1 MQKARERLGE
11 PADIARWHNLS
22 AALNAEGYF
31 AYLSK
36 REGEFAP
43 SALEQ
48 QRAVLALE
56 LGLSPSK
63 LAVPHQVHGNA
74 VEVGV
79 AGLIHEAT
87 DGLITRD
94 PQVVL
99 TLQVADCA
107 PVYLLHEPTGTRG
120 LAHVGWRGAAAG
132 IIAEAVNLMAANGA
146 AADEI
151 VTCVGPCIE
160 QSCYEVGSEVRRQFD
175 ADLAPAND
183 NDRYQLD
190 MRGVIHHQLMEAGVR
205 ASNIDVSAVCTS
217 CDLSSHSYRRDG
229 AQAGRMI
236 AFYFDQSALA

>member
-1 MQKARERLGE
+1 MGVVPA
-11 PADIARWHNLS
+11 ADIARWHDLS
-22 AALNAEGYF
+22 AALDAEGYF

-36 REGEFAP
+36 READFSVTP
-43 SALEQ
+43 LEQ
-48 QRAVLALE
+48 QRATLALE

-63 LAVPHQVHGNA
+63 LAVPHQAHGST

-79 AGLIHEAT
+79 AGRIHEAT

-107 PVYLLHEPTGTRG
+107 PVYLLHEPSGTRG
-120 LAHVGWRGAAAG
+120 LAHAGWRGAAAG
-132 IIAEAVNLMAANGA
+132 IIAQAVKMMEANGA

-151 VTCVGPCIE
+151 VACVGPCIE
-160 QSCYEVGSEVRRQFD
+160 QSCYEVGPEVRRQFD

-183 NDRYQLD
+183 NDRFQLD
-190 MRGVIHHQLMEAGVR
+190 MRGVIQRQLTQAGLR
-205 ASNIDVSAVCTS
+205 SGHIDVSAICTK

-236 AFYFDQSALA
+236 AFYYDQRAVA